1 MKRDDEYG
9 KVFFMLMK
17 GTGLALVFS
26 LLASIIFAAVL
37 QTSAVSDKAIYPVNQ
52 TLKALAAFLGALLFV
67 RGEKGWLKGG
77 EIGLAFTAL
86 SYVTYSVIGGNYAL
100 SWLIFAELF
109 FTVFAG
115 MVGGVVAVNVKK

>member
-1 MKRDDEYG
+1 MKREDEYG
-9 KVFFMLMK
+9 KVFFMILK

-26 LLASIIFAAVL
+26 LLASFLFATVL
-37 QTSAVSDKAIYPVNQ
+37 QTSAVPDKAIYPINQ

-77 EIGLAFTAL
+77 EIGLMFTAL

-100 SWLIFAELF
+100 SLLVLAELF

-115 MVGGVVAVNVKK
+115 SVGGVVAVNVKK